1 MQLVDA
7 LAAGVRGAEN
17 GTALIYNR
25 IGSQQIAYYQGEG
38 GFEAQ
43 NQVAAGT
50 AVSLDENGG
59 AVVYVTQVAKVVC
72 KNEDGLTVR
81 TFTVGN
87 YDAAVEVISPSFTG
101 TDYATGASGV
111 SKPVT
116 LEQVLDAW
124 TTSAGAP
131 DWEVLSDGVATPL
144 QGLISS
150 LGGYLLSVK
159 NFDAAG
165 DGVTNDT
172 SAINACIAAAS
183 SSGKVVFFPPGTY
196 KTTSALSL
204 PAGVSMLGCGPAKS
218 IIKIDHASNNMFA
231 LTGTATEFQ
240 HIRGLAFG
248 ALQSWTGSIF
258 GTTVDSLVLFE
269 GCRFGDT
276 NTVGVLASG
285 YFFTDT
291 DGIEP
296 SFQCQDCD
304 FVFPVNRAGTL
315 ATYVTSTAQITL
327 KLLGCRLDWANLDSN
342 PPLSRTYR
350 LFLVGCTLDVTA
362 MSVNSSS
369 GFVSDYMVAVGN
381 FVTNTG
387 GATLTVLSGSGA
399 TVYEA
404 GNYVGADVTWLANGP
419 SAASLATR
427 VGKTGHLTQSG
438 GGTLNLMTEDYGQG
452 ILNNSVVVV
461 NITDNTAFSLT
472 ANVLDGL
479 EFDLVLRNSVAGAT
493 GTITYDT
500 TYFAGQT
507 ATNGTAPPVSMAAQG
522 TFISIKFRGFTGP
535 DGLRYYPIGG
545 SYGGT

>member
-59 AVVYVTQVAKVVC
+59 AVVYVTQVSKVVC

-159 NFDAAG
+159 NYDAAG

-172 SAINACIAAAS
+172 SAINACLAAAS
-183 SSGKVVFFPPGTY
+183 SSGKVAFFPPGTY
-196 KTTSALSL
+196 KVTSALSL

-218 IIKIDHASNNMFA
+218 IIKMDHASNNMFA
-231 LTGTATEFQ
+231 HTGTATEFQ
-240 HIRGLAFG
+240 NIRGLAFG

-258 GTTVDSLVLFE
+258 TTTTACLMVFD
-269 GCRFGDT
+269 GCRFGDA
-276 NTVGVLASG
+276 NTIGVLASG
-285 YFFTDT
+285 YFYTAT
-291 DGIEP
+291 DGI
-296 SFQCQDCD
+296 SCTFQCNDCD
-304 FVFPVNRAGTL
+304 FVFPTGRAGTL
-315 ATYVTSTAQITL
+315 ATEVASTAQITL
-327 KLLGCRLDWANLDSN
+327 KLFGCRLDYANLDSN
-342 PPLSRTYR
+342 PPLALTTR
-350 LFLVGCTLDVTA
+350 LFLVGCFFDVTGMGTSA
-362 MSVNSSS
+362 STGFSSN
-369 GFVSDYMVAVGN
+369 YIVAVGN

-387 GATLTVLSGSGA
+387 GGSLVLLSGSGA
-399 TVYEA
+399 VVYESA
-404 GNYVGADVTWLANGP
+404 NVVGADVTWLSNGP
-419 SAASLATR
+419 SAASLGTR
-427 VGKTGHLTQSG
+427 IGKAGALTQSG
-438 GGTLNLMTEDYGQG
+438 GGTLNLMTNDYAQG

-472 ANVLDGL
+472 ADVLDGL

-493 GTITYDT
+493 GTITYNT
-500 TYFAGQT
+500 SYFAGT
-507 ATNGTAPPVSMAAQG
+507 TSVTGTAPPTSMAAQG

-545 SYGGT
+545 SYAGT